1 MPSHSEV
8 EYPRLPDEIYVRV
21 VEGAEAVLMAQP
33 QPRQVDVYAPS
44 FHLWDS
50 APLLDLLFN
59 AADAPRQKGRA
70 SPMLFLNLLVPND
83 DSSQRPL

>member
-1 MPSHSEV
+1 MPSRSV
-8 EYPRLPDEIYVRV
+8 VDYPRLPDEIYVRV
-21 VEGAEAVLMAQP
+21 VEGAEAMLMAQS

-59 AADAPRQKGRA
+59 AVDAPKQKGRA
-70 SPMLFLNLLVPND
+70 SPMLFLNLLMPKD